1 MQLNMYLINKREAT
15 SYEAY
20 LCSPSRAK
28 AKRYNEV
35 DDSFSFTRRAIVL
48 YATVSLQLLEA
59 TSSVFKVAPRIGIQ
73 YNRLLDTYLIA
84 FGIKGNSIGF

>member
-1 MQLNMYLINKREAT
+1 MQLTSCTINKREAI

-20 LCSPSRAK
+20 LCSPSWAK

-59 TSSVFKVAPRIGIQ
+59 TSSVFKVVPRIDIQ
-73 YNRLLDTYLIA
+73 YNRLA
-84 FGIKGNSIGF
+84 CS

>member
-1 MQLNMYLINKREAT
+1 MQLTSCTLNKREAI

-20 LCSPSRAK
+20 LCTPRALLPFGQGAIPSRAK

-59 TSSVFKVAPRIGIQ
+59 TSSVFKVAPRIDIQ
-73 YNRLLDTYLIA
+73 YNRLL
-84 FGIKGNSIGF
+84 NN

>member
-1 MQLNMYLINKREAT
+1 MPLTSYALNKREAI

-59 TSSVFKVAPRIGIQ
+59 TRSVFKVAPRIDIQ
-73 YNRLLDTYLIA
+73 YNRLA
-84 FGIKGNSIGF
+84 HS

>member
-1 MQLNMYLINKREAT
+1 MQLTSCTINKREAI

-20 LCSPSRAK
+20 LCSHSRAK

-59 TSSVFKVAPRIGIQ
+59 TRSVFKVAPRIDIQ
-73 YNRLLDTYLIA
+73 YNRLA
-84 FGIKGNSIGF
+84 CS